1 MREPVE
7 SVNRSSVRVWAAAAL
22 GVAAVAVQLAV
33 RGDRDIRTQVIAQL
47 LAFALFVPAAF
58 LVWRGLGRGRAGV
71 IVVLV
76 VAVALRAAAFDPMGV
91 TPPIS
96 RDIHRYAWDANV
108 QAQGINPY
116 RYAPDSPALEGLR
129 TNEIWP
135 GIDRKSW
142 LTVYPPA
149 SEASFLLS
157 RAVFGKGLRAST
169 WLMLLAEAGAIGL
182 MLLTLRRLG
191 LPLERV
197 ALYAW
202 HPLAVSE
209 IAGNGHN
216 EALAVLGLSALMA
229 SWTYRRYALA
239 GGAIA
244 FAILAKLGPM
254 LLVPALIRRGRWRL
268 VGAIG
273 VVTAA
278 FDVPYLSALSNLWD
292 ALAYWAKRERFNGSL
307 AELMRL
313 GIDDRPLNIALGGL
327 LITVLVVVTLRDH
340 LEVEQLARSG
350 LLLLG
355 TAILISDYVQPWY
368 AIWLIPFMVFTV
380 APGWLWLTGII
391 PLAYLD
397 AIKHPLPHWISY
409 TIYGPLFVWALVRAL
424 GLGRVHKPLVPPLPA
439 RPRVAAVI
447 PALNEGVALRGLLAE
462 WPSGVVGEILVV
474 DGGSSDDTVRVA
486 EAFGARVVIET
497 RPGYGRACASGAAAT
512 DADILVFLDGDGSD
526 DPASI
531 AAVLEPVAS
540 GRATLAIGSRL
551 AYEPGAIAAHQ
562 RVGNRIVVA
571 LVRRLYG
578 LKIHDIPS
586 LRVVRRDALEALGM
600 GEMTYGWPTEMVV
613 KAARAGLTIEE
624 VPTSYRARR
633 GGVSKV
639 AGRFGPSVRAGAFML
654 AVTLR
659 HA

>member
-1 MREPVE
+1 ME
-7 SVNRSSVRVWAAAAL
+7 SLKRASIRLWAATAFGIA
-22 GVAAVAVQLAV
+22 GVAVQLFV

-47 LAFALFVPAAF
+47 VAFALFLPAAF
-58 LVWRGLGRGRAGV
+58 LVWRGLGKGRAGLV
-71 IVVLV
+71 VVLV
-76 VAVALRAAAFDPMGV
+76 VAALLRAAAFDPSGV

-96 RDIHRYAWDANV
+96 RDIHRYAWDAHV

-116 RYAPDSPALEGLR
+116 RYAPDSPALAGLS
-129 TNEIWP
+129 TDPVWP

-182 MLLTLRRLG
+182 MLLTLRKLRA
-191 LPLERV
+191 PLERV

-202 HPLAVSE
+202 HPLTVSE

-229 SWTYRRYALA
+229 AWAYRRYALA
-239 GGAIA
+239 GCAIA
-244 FAILAKLGPM
+244 FATLAKLGPM
-254 LLVPALIRRGRWRL
+254 LLIPALIRRGRWRL
-268 VGAIG
+268 ATAIG
-273 VVTAA
+273 IVTVA
-278 FDVPYLSALSNLWD
+278 FVVPYLSALSNLWD

-307 AELMRL
+307 AELVRL
-313 GIDDRPLNIALGGL
+313 GIDDRPLNVALAAL
-327 LITVLVVVTLRDH
+327 LLTVLIVVTLRDH
-340 LEVEQLARSG
+340 LDVEQLARSG

-380 APGWLWLTGII
+380 APGWLWLSGII

-397 AIKHPLPHWISY
+397 AITHPLPHWNPY

-424 GLGRVHKPLVPPLPA
+424 GMRRVRTPSIPALPL

-447 PALNEGVALRGLLAE
+447 PALNEGVALRGLLSE
-462 WPSGVVGEILVV
+462 WPSGVVDEILVV
-474 DGGSSDDTVRVA
+474 DGGSSDDTVKVA
-486 EAFGARVVIET
+486 EEFGARVISET
-497 RPGYGRACASGAAAT
+497 RPGYGRACAVGAAAT

-531 AAVLEPVAS
+531 ASVLEPVRN
-540 GRATLAIGSRL
+540 GRTSLALGSRRTF
-551 AYEPGAIAAHQ
+551 EPGAIATHQ
-562 RVGNRIVVA
+562 RVGNRIVVT

-586 LRVVRRDALEALGM
+586 LRVVRRDALESLGM
-600 GEMTYGWPTEMVV
+600 GEMTYGWPTEMIV

-624 VPTSYRARR
+624 VPTSYRTRR